1 MWFDSWDERWYTGFT
16 VVSYPRGSQQSIAL
30 ISHAVG
36 LLKGFVLV
44 QLAAILLVVV
54 GVYRFSRLWVG
65 VEASGYA
72 AVVSLFATSI
82 AETVHV
88 FGQLPTMLS
97 LGFLLNAL
105 PYLDRWLRDASVS
118 ALSIALAGSAA
129 TTATHHLTC
138 IFGTIFF
145 GGPVIVSAV
154 VDVHASRAKSAK
166 SARSAEG
173 TSSYV
178 HWRRR
183 QPHRLKRAWLAS
195 RSRWLAPILCRAAVF
210 GLGVRIA
217 LIVVLPCWLWSAR
230 DPITQIPIPHASR
243 RVAGFIHST
252 YQRQSRVLARS
263 LGIAALYA
271 SVRVL
276 EGHHDPPVAGRC
288 RGG

>member
-16 VVSYPRGSQQSIAL
+16 VVSYPPGSQQSIAL

-36 LLKGFVLV
+36 LLNGFVLV
-44 QLAAILLVVV
+44 QLAAILLVVA

-72 AVVSLFATSI
+72 AVVSVFVTSI

-88 FGQLPTMLS
+88 FGELPTMLS

-129 TTATHHLTC
+129 TTATHYLSC

-154 VDVHASRAKSAK
+154 VDVHASRAN

-178 HWRRR
+178 HWRQR

-195 RSRWLAPILCRAAVF
+195 RSRWLAPILSRAAVF
-210 GLGVRIA
+210 GLGVLIA
-217 LIVVLPCWLWSAR
+217 LIVVLPYWFWSAR
-230 DPITQIPIPHASR
+230 DLITQIPIPHASR

-252 YQRQSRVLARS
+252 YQRRSRVLARS

-276 EGHHDPPVAGRC
+276 QGHHEPPVAGRC

>member
-1 MWFDSWDERWYTGFT
+1 MLLLALELALVFHGSLLFSGSFKRTYDAYVHISFADHYRRMWFDSWDERWYTGFT

-36 LLKGFVLV
+36 LLNGFVLV

-65 VEASGYA
+65 VEDSGYA
-72 AVVSLFATSI
+72 ALVSVFATSI

-118 ALSIALAGSAA
+118 ALSIALAVFAA

-145 GGPVIVSAV
+145 GNQEDTRMTEVPMEDKNSEVDAMIRIDLPSSTRYLYLNVVGAAFKALAERSKYHAPERIWQELELAV
-154 VDVHASRAKSAK
+154 HEACVN
-166 SARSAEG
+166 
-173 TSSYV
+173 
-178 HWRRR
+178 
-183 QPHRLKRAWLAS
+183 
-195 RSRWLAPILCRAAVF
+195 
-210 GLGVRIA
+210 
-217 LIVVLPCWLWSAR
+217 
-230 DPITQIPIPHASR
+230 
-243 RVAGFIHST
+243 
-252 YQRQSRVLARS
+252 
-263 LGIAALYA
+263 
-271 SVRVL
+271 SVR
-276 EGHHDPPVAGRC
+276 HAISTHQ
-288 RGG
+288 